1 MLRLKATKTSLY
13 ELAAYYAGDNDWF
26 ATPRRPKTEFT
37 KAPGRPDYFL
47 QWRADGHLYQVFLAA
62 VLGKASLTFERRE
75 RGKVLNKRTY
85 RLDVQELRDRGMVEE
100 KPKRP

>member
-13 ELAAYYAGDNDWF
+13 ELAAYFAGDHEWF
-26 ATPRRPKTEFT
+26 TMPPRPKTEFI

-47 QWRADGHLYQVFLAA
+47 QWRADGYLYQVFLAA
-62 VLGKASLTFERRE
+62 VFGKVSLTFERWE
-75 RGKVLNKRTY
+75 QGKVLNKRTY
-85 RLDVQELRDRGMVEE
+85 RLDVQELRERGMVEE

>member
-26 ATPRRPKTEFT
+26 AMPPRSKTEFI
-37 KAPGRPDYFL
+37 KAPRTRDYFL
-47 QWRADGHLYQVFLAA
+47 RWWADGCRYEVFLSA
-62 VLGKASLTFERRE
+62 VLGKPLLAFEKRE
-75 RGKVLNKRTY
+75 HGKSNRRTY
-85 RLDVQELRDRGMVEE
+85 TLEVQELRDHGMVEE